1 MQTSC
6 GRRRARLLP
15 GGISDGA
22 FEFLRAG
29 ETEVDRADLEWLCER
44 LVELGAGLYPNE
56 DRSVVDVAK
65 ALIRAQLRQDFG
77 AVARAHR

>member
-1 MQTSC
+1 
-6 GRRRARLLP
+6 
-15 GGISDGA
+15 
-22 FEFLRAG
+22 
-29 ETEVDRADLEWLCER
+29 